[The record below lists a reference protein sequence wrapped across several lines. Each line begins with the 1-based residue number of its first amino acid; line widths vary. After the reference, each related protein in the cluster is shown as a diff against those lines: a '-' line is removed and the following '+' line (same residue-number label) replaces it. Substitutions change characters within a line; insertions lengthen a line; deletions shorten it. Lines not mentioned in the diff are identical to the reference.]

1 MAEIYIT
8 WGYYHHT
15 GNQYRKYHNACKDS
29 PALELITRKTVSGN
43 RARAKLHYRRPAE
56 TALKHLTAYDKFSAE
71 IFLGT
76 HTTVGSY
83 VSEKLLKELIIM
95 YTNG

>member
-1 MAEIYIT
+1 MAEIYIA

-43 RARAKLHYRRPAE
+43 RARAKLHYRRPYLIKKRIRKRRYRIK
-56 TALKHLTAYDKFSAE
+56 AL
-71 IFLGT
+71 
-76 HTTVGSY
+76 
-83 VSEKLLKELIIM
+83 
-95 YTNG
+95 NGIR